1 MSAKNQL
8 IDQILSGLSSNYRK
22 PNGDPIEISAK
33 DRGNW
38 MVTLQ
43 DLSEEALT
51 NGLHTCLKENK
62 FMPSIARFRECCEIA
77 REQKAQWNPDPNQKL
92 LEGPQKEKY
101 VPEEGEL
108 RRKLEE
114 LMTEVQEKKVKPQ
127 PKRYPFTVSMED
139 GSTMKI
145 FYKIIDG
152 IEYECVEAEQ
162 NSKGELIPKLNRHTW

>member
-1 MSAKNQL
+1 MHPKNQL
-8 IDQILSGLSSNYRK
+8 IDQILKGLSSNYRK
-22 PNGDPIEISAK
+22 PNGDPIEISAV

-51 NGLHTCLKENK
+51 LGLHTCLKELK
-62 FMPSIARFRECCEIA
+62 FMPSIARFRECCEMT

-92 LEGPQKEKY
+92 LEGPQRERY

-108 RRKLEE
+108 RRKLDE

-127 PKRYPFTVSMED
+127 PQRYPFTVSMED
-139 GSTMKI
+139 GSTMKV
-145 FYKIIDG
+145 FYKMIDG
-152 IEYECVEAEQ
+152 IEYECVEAEP
-162 NSKGELIPKLNRHTW
+162 NSEGKLIPTLNRHTW

>member
-1 MSAKNQL
+1 MHPKNQL

-22 PNGDPIEISAK
+22 PNGNPIEISAK

-62 FMPSIARFRECCEIA
+62 FMPSIARFRERCEMA
-77 REQKAQWNPDPNQKL
+77 REQKAQGNPDTNQKL

>member
-1 MSAKNQL
+1 MHPKNQL

-22 PNGDPIEISAK
+22 PNGDPIEISPK

-51 NGLHTCLKENK
+51 HGLHTCLKELK
-62 FMPSIARFRECCEIA
+62 FMPSIARFRECCEMT

-92 LEGPQKEKY
+92 LEGPQRERY

-108 RRKLEE
+108 RRKLDE

-127 PKRYPFTVSMED
+127 PTRYPFTVSMED

-145 FYKIIDG
+145 FYKVIDG
-152 IEYECVEAEQ
+152 IEYECVEAEP
-162 NSKGELIPKLNRHTW
+162 NSEGKLIPTLNRHTW

>member
-1 MSAKNQL
+1 MHPKNQL
-8 IDQILSGLSSNYRK
+8 IDQILKGLSNNYRK
-22 PNGDPIEISAK
+22 PNGDPIEISAV

-43 DLSEEALT
+43 DISEE
-51 NGLHTCLKENK
+51 
-62 FMPSIARFRECCEIA
+62 ARFRECCEMA

-92 LEGPQKEKY
+92 LEGPEKERY

-114 LMTEVQEKKVKPQ
+114 LMTEVEEKKVKPQ

-152 IEYECVEAEQ
+152 IE
-162 NSKGELIPKLNRHTW
+162 

>member
-1 MSAKNQL
+1 MHPKNQL
-8 IDQILSGLSSNYRK
+8 IDQILKGLSSNYRK
-22 PNGDPIEISAK
+22 PNGDPIEISPK

-51 NGLHTCLKENK
+51 HGLHTCLKELK

-77 REQKAQWNPDPNQKL
+77 REQKAQWNPDPDQKL
-92 LEGPQKEKY
+92 LEGPQTERY
-101 VPEEGEL
+101 VPEEGEM

-127 PKRYPFTVSMED
+127 PQRYPFTVSMED

-145 FYKIIDG
+145 FYKVIDG
-152 IEYECVEAEQ
+152 IEYECVEAEP
-162 NSKGELIPKLNRHTW
+162 NSEGELIPKLNRHTW